1 MLQVLSTHKRDAANI
16 CTVIQLAK
24 IGIKLIKDKKKG
36 FFNYLRGRKQQEK
49 EIMQEFL
56 VLKEEE
62 KREILEQF
70 ITLRRSLEERMPAAD
85 YRFIKEKVSSA
96 MQSGK
101 LARDGFGFNPIIVDL
116 QTACIVGGEIGFQ
129 REIIMSI
136 LLNRCIEA
144 GTATIEEAK
153 QQFGE
158 STANILQN
166 LAQITALYAKSPT
179 IETENFRNLL
189 LSFTNDMRVILIMIA
204 SRLVMLRRLFNSADE
219 SARKL
224 VAREATKLY
233 IPLAHK
239 LGFYKLKSEMEDL
252 SLRYTETEIYNE
264 LSRKLEET
272 AASRE
277 DYIASFIKPIE
288 KMLKMQPHLKYRIK
302 GRTKS
307 INSIW
312 QKMKKQQRPFE
323 QIYDLFAIRIIID
336 SEPQNEKSECWHVY
350 SIIADMYTPNPHRLR
365 DWLSVPKSNGYESL
379 HTTVMGPEG
388 RWVEVQ
394 IRTERMDAVAEHGL
408 AAHWRYKG
416 IKSEK
421 GLDNLL
427 ASIRDTLQNLSEEE
441 TTANK
446 FKMELYKD
454 EIFIFT
460 PKGDLYRLAKGAT
473 ILDFAFSIHTGLGCK
488 CTGALVNGRNVPL
501 RHVLNNGDQVEIITS
516 NSQTPKQAWLNI
528 AQTGR
533 ARSKIRQALK
543 EISAR
548 QADMGRETVIR
559 KLKNH
564 KIEFDESVMDH
575 LIRKMGYKRLSDFFQ
590 HVAEGHIDVGE
601 ILKRYQAL
609 TNPESEQGDTARSAG
624 GFTFISDKESRGSQD
639 VLVIERNLKGVDY
652 KLAKC
657 CAPIFGDEIFG
668 FVTINGGISI
678 HRKDCSNAKELQE
691 RYPYRVIE
699 ARWSDIDNSSTLFPV
714 TLRIVGHDDIGIV
727 NNITSVISQ
736 EKDVMM
742 RGINIESHDTL
753 FSGTLSLMINDK
765 LKLNKL
771 IGKIENI
778 KGVKQVK
785 RG

>member
-1 MLQVLSTHKRDAANI
+1 MAKKRWFLNRK
-16 CTVIQLAK
+16 T
-24 IGIKLIKDKKKG
+24 
-36 FFNYLRGRKQQEK
+36 YLRVVKPYIW
-49 EIMQEFL
+49 IMQEQILFTA
-56 VLKEEE
+56 EE
-62 KREILEQF
+62 KKELFLLVRELKKNVDDKL
-70 ITLRRSLEERMPAAD
+70 TVND
-85 YRFIKEKVSSA
+85 YNFVKGIIAEAVKQNKIV
-96 MQSGK
+96 
-101 LARDGFGFNPIIVDL
+101 RDGLGFNPILVDL
-116 QTACIVGGEIGFQ
+116 TTASLVGQEIGFQ
-129 REIIMSI
+129 REIIISI
-136 LLNRCIEA
+136 LLNRCIQV
-144 GTATIEEAK
+144 GTAGIDEMKDEL
-153 QQFGE
+153 GE
-158 STANILQN
+158 NAVKILQN
-166 LAQITALYAKSPT
+166 LAQINEIYSKSPT

-204 SRLVMLRRLFNSADE
+204 SRLVMLRGLFNSTDD
-219 SARKL
+219 SARRL
-224 VAREATKLY
+224 VAREASKLY

-252 SLRYTETEIYNE
+252 ALRYTECDIYAE

-288 KMLKMQPHLKYRIK
+288 RQLKMQPHIKYRIK

-350 SIIADMYTPNPHRLR
+350 SIVADMYTPNPYRLR

-416 IKSEK
+416 VKSEN

-427 ASIRDTLQNLSEEE
+427 ASIRDTLQNLGEEE
-441 TTANK
+441 ASENK

-473 ILDFAFSIHTGLGCK
+473 ILDFAFSIHTGLGCR

-501 RHVLNNGDQVEIITS
+501 RHTLNNGDQVEIITS

-528 AQTGR
+528 AQTSR
-533 ARSKIRQALK
+533 ARAKIRQALK
-543 EISAR
+543 EISAK
-548 QADMGRETVIR
+548 QADIGREAVIR

-564 KIEFDESVMDH
+564 KIEFDESVMDQM
-575 LIRKMGYKRLSDFFQ
+575 IRKMGFKRLSDFFQ
-590 HVAEGHIDVGE
+590 NIAEGNIDIGDV
-601 ILKRYQAL
+601 LKRYQAIQNPDNE
-609 TNPESEQGDTARSAG
+609 NPEPVRSADE
-624 GFTFISDKESRGSQD
+624 FTYVNENDGRGSQD

-657 CAPIFGDEIFG
+657 CAPIFGDDIFA

-678 HRKDCSNAKELQE
+678 HRKDCTNAKQLIE

-699 ARWSDIDNSSTLFPV
+699 ARWSEIDKNNALFPV

-727 NNITSVISQ
+727 TNITSLINQ
-736 EKDVMM
+736 EKDITM

-753 FSGTLSLMINDK
+753 FSGTLSLLINDR

-771 IGKIENI
+771 ISKIEAI

>member
-1 MLQVLSTHKRDAANI
+1 
-16 CTVIQLAK
+16 
-24 IGIKLIKDKKKG
+24 
-36 FFNYLRGRKQQEK
+36 
-49 EIMQEFL
+49 MQELL
-56 VLKEEE
+56 VLTLEE
-62 KREILEQF
+62 KKELFGLIRE
-70 ITLRRSLEERMPAAD
+70 LRKNAEGKLSSSD
-85 YRFIKEKVSSA
+85 YRFVRERITDSVK
-96 MQSGK
+96 QGK
-101 LARDGFGFNPIIVDL
+101 ITRDGLGFNPIIIEL
-116 QTACIVGGEIGFQ
+116 KTAMLVSQEIGYQ
-129 REIIMSI
+129 REIIISI
-136 LLNRCIEA
+136 LINRCIQA
-144 GTATIEEAK
+144 GTATIEEMK
-153 QQFGE
+153 EELGE
-158 STANILQN
+158 SAVKILEN
-166 LAQITALYAKSPT
+166 LAQINSIYAKSPT
-179 IETENFRNLL
+179 IETENFRKLL

-204 SRLVMLRRLFNSADE
+204 NRLVLLRSLFCSTDDE
-219 SARKL
+219 ARKL
-224 VAREATKLY
+224 VAREASKLY

-252 SLRYTETEIYNE
+252 ALRYTETEIYAE
-264 LSRKLEET
+264 LSRKVEET

-288 KMLKMQPHLKYRIK
+288 RQLMMQPHLKYRIK

-336 SEPQNEKSECWHVY
+336 SEPKNEKSECWHVY

-416 IKSEK
+416 VKSEQ

-427 ASIRDTLQNLSEEE
+427 ASIRDTLENMGEEE
-441 TTANK
+441 SNDNK

-454 EIFIFT
+454 EMFIFS
-460 PKGDLYRLAKGAT
+460 PKGDLFRLSKGAT

-488 CTGALVNGRNVPL
+488 CTGALVNGRNVPI

-528 AQTGR
+528 ARTSR
-533 ARSKIRQALK
+533 ARNKIRQALK
-543 EISAR
+543 EISSR
-548 QADMGRETVIR
+548 QADMGREAVIR

-564 KIEFDESVMDH
+564 KIEFDESIMDH

-590 HVAEGHIDVGE
+590 KVAEGHIDIADV
-601 ILKRYQAL
+601 LKRYQAIQ
-609 TNPESEQGDTARSAG
+609 NPESENAEHTRSAG
-624 GFTFISDKESRGSQD
+624 EFTFVDKESKGSND

-657 CAPIFGDEIFG
+657 CAPIFGDDIFG

-678 HRKDCSNAKELQE
+678 HRRDCTNAKQLIE

-699 ARWSDIDNSSTLFPV
+699 ARWSEFENGGAQFPV
-714 TLRIVGHDDIGIV
+714 SLRIVGHDDIGIV
-727 NNITSVISQ
+727 NNITSIISQ
-736 EKDVMM
+736 EKDVIM

-753 FSGTLSLMINDK
+753 FSGTLQLLINDR

-771 IGKIENI
+771 IAKIEGI

>member
-1 MLQVLSTHKRDAANI
+1 MIFR
-16 CTVIQLAK
+16 
-24 IGIKLIKDKKKG
+24 
-36 FFNYLRGRKQQEK
+36 
-49 EIMQEFL
+49 
-56 VLKEEE
+56 EEE
-62 KREILEQF
+62 KEKVVGLARELG
-70 ITLRRSLEERMPAAD
+70 RSIEDTAKAQK
-85 YRFIKEKVSSA
+85 YRFIRQKIQAAIET
-96 MQSGK
+96 GK
-101 LARDGFGFNPIIVDL
+101 IMRDSLGFNPIVNDM
-116 QTACIVGGEIGFQ
+116 QTALLVGHEIGYQ
-129 REIIMSI
+129 HEIVASI
-136 LLNRCIEA
+136 LLNRCIQT
-144 GTATIEEAK
+144 GTTTIDEVKAE
-153 QQFGE
+153 FGE
-158 STANILQN
+158 NTAKILTN
-166 LAQITALYAKSPT
+166 LAQINSLYAKSPT

-204 SRLVMLRRLFNSADE
+204 SRLVLLRALFSHDDDK
-219 SARKL
+219 ARKM
-224 VAREATKLY
+224 VAREASQLY

-252 SLRYTETEIYNE
+252 AMRFTESEVYTE

-277 DYIASFIKPIE
+277 DYMASFIKPIE
-288 KMLKMQPHLKYRIK
+288 RQLRMLPHLKYRIK

-336 SEPQNEKSECWHVY
+336 SELQNEKSECWQVY
-350 SIIADMYTPNPHRLR
+350 SIVADMYTPNPHRLR

-416 IKSEK
+416 VQSEK

-427 ASIRDTLQNLSEEE
+427 ASIRDTLENMSEENI
-441 TTANK
+441 TDNK

-460 PKGDLYRLAKGAT
+460 PKGDLHRLPKSAT
-473 ILDFAFSIHTGLGCK
+473 VLDFAFSIHTGLGCK
-488 CTGALVNGRNVPL
+488 CTGALVNGRNVPI
-501 RHVLNNGDQVEIITS
+501 RHTLNNGDQVEIITS

-533 ARSKIRQALK
+533 ARSKIRQAMK
-543 EISAR
+543 EIVAR
-548 QADMGRETVIR
+548 QADMGREAVVR

-575 LIRKMGYKRLSDFFQ
+575 LIRKMGFKRLTDFYQ
-590 HVAEGHIDVGE
+590 NVADGTIDMAD
-601 ILKRYQAL
+601 ILKKYQAIL
-609 TNPESEQGDTARSAG
+609 NPESAEQSRSADN
-624 GFTFISDKESRGSQD
+624 FTFISEKEVKSSSD

-652 KLAKC
+652 KFARC
-657 CAPIFGDEIFG
+657 CSPVFGDEIFG

-678 HRKDCSNAKELQE
+678 HRKDCANSRQLIE

-699 ARWSDIDNSSTLFPV
+699 ARWSDMEGCNAMFPV
-714 TLRIVGHDDIGIV
+714 ALRIVGHDDISIV
-727 NNITSVISQ
+727 NNITSIISQ
-736 EKDVMM
+736 EKDVTM

-753 FSGTLSLMINDK
+753 FSGTLSLLINGNM
-765 LKLNKL
+765 KLNRL
-771 IGKIENI
+771 IEKIEAI

>member
-1 MLQVLSTHKRDAANI
+1 MQGVL
-16 CTVIQLAK
+16 
-24 IGIKLIKDKKKG
+24 
-36 FFNYLRGRKQQEK
+36 
-49 EIMQEFL
+49 EFTA
-56 VLKEEE
+56 EE
-62 KREILEQF
+62 KREIKELTVLLRKSIEGRVPAGDFRFLKKRISDAASQGS
-70 ITLRRSLEERMPAAD
+70 IT
-85 YRFIKEKVSSA
+85 
-96 MQSGK
+96 
-101 LARDGFGFNPIIVDL
+101 RDAFGFNPIIIDL
-116 QTACIVGGEIGFQ
+116 QTAFIVGQEIGFQ

-136 LLNRCIEA
+136 LLNRAVQA
-144 GTATIEEAK
+144 GTANIDEIKDTLGGNA
-153 QQFGE
+153 
-158 STANILQN
+158 ANILEN
-166 LAQITALYAKSPT
+166 LAQINALYAKSPT

-204 SRLVMLRRLFNSADE
+204 SRLVMLRRLFDSTDDA
-219 SARKL
+219 ARRL
-224 VAREATKLY
+224 VANEASKLY

-252 SLRYTETEIYNE
+252 ALRYTETEIYAE

-288 KMLKMQPHLKYRIK
+288 KQLKTLPHLKYRIK

-350 SIIADMYTPNPHRLR
+350 SMIADMYTPNPHRLR

-441 TTANK
+441 ASENK

-460 PKGDLYRLAKGAT
+460 PKGDLFRLSKGAT
-473 ILDFAFSIHTGLGCK
+473 ILDFAFSIHTGLGCR
-488 CTGALVNGRNVPL
+488 CTGALVNGRNVPI

-516 NSQTPKQAWLNI
+516 NSQSPKQAWLSI
-528 AQTGR
+528 AKTGR

-543 EISAR
+543 EISAK
-548 QADMGRETVIR
+548 QADIGREAVIR

-564 KIEFDESVMDH
+564 KIEFEEAVMDH
-575 LIRKMGYKRLSDFFQ
+575 LIRKMGFKRLSDFFQ
-590 HVAEGHIDVGE
+590 NVAEGNIDIAD

-609 TNPESEQGDTARSAG
+609 INPESEQGEHSRSAG
-624 GFTFISDKESRGSQD
+624 EFTYINDKEAKGSND

-657 CAPIFGDEIFG
+657 CTPIFGDEIFG

-678 HRKDCSNAKELQE
+678 HRKDCTNARQLQE

-699 ARWSDIDNSSTLFPV
+699 ARWSDVDSHGAQFPV

-771 IGKIENI
+771 IAKIENI

>member
-1 MLQVLSTHKRDAANI
+1 M
-16 CTVIQLAK
+16 
-24 IGIKLIKDKKKG
+24 IKDKKKG

-49 EIMQEFL
+49 EIMQEIL

-101 LARDGFGFNPIIVDL
+101 LARDGFRFNPIIVDL

-252 SLRYTETEIYNE
+252 SLRYTETEIYSE

-609 TNPESEQGDTARSAG
+609 TNPESEQGDTTRSAG
-624 GFTFISDKESRGSQD
+624 EFTFISDKESRGSQD

-699 ARWSDIDNSSTLFPV
+699 ARWSDIDNNSTLFPV

>member
-1 MLQVLSTHKRDAANI
+1 MIFSQ
-16 CTVIQLAK
+16 
-24 IGIKLIKDKKKG
+24 
-36 FFNYLRGRKQQEK
+36 
-49 EIMQEFL
+49 
-56 VLKEEE
+56 EE
-62 KREILEQF
+62 KRETLE
-70 ITLRRSLEERMPAAD
+70 LCLSLNRSIEGAMPSTD
-85 YRFIKEKVSSA
+85 YRFVKERLTKAVID
-96 MQSGK
+96 GK
-101 LARDGFGFNPIIVDL
+101 ITRDTLGMNPILTDL
-116 QTACIVGGEIGFQ
+116 QTAILVGQEIGYQ
-129 REIIMSI
+129 REIITSI
-136 LLNRCIEA
+136 LLNRCMTS
-144 GTATIEEAK
+144 GYATIEEITAL
-153 QQFGE
+153 FGE
-158 STANILQN
+158 NVAKILNN
-166 LAQITALYAKSPT
+166 LAQIDTLYAKSPT
-179 IETENFRNLL
+179 IESENFRNLL
-189 LSFTNDMRVILIMIA
+189 LSFANDMRVILIMIA
-204 SRLVMLRRLFNSADE
+204 RRLVMLRNLRDSNDDN
-219 SARKL
+219 ARKT
-224 VAREATKLY
+224 VAREASKLY

-252 SLRYTETEIYNE
+252 ALRYTESETYAT

-288 KMLKMQPHLKYRIK
+288 KQLKMQPHIKFRIK

-336 SEPQNEKSECWHVY
+336 SEPQNEKSECWQVY

-416 IKSEK
+416 IQSEK

-441 TTANK
+441 VTENR

-454 EIFIFT
+454 EIFIFS
-460 PKGDLYRLAKGAT
+460 PKGDLYRLSKGAT

-488 CTGALVNGRNVPL
+488 CTGALVNGRNVPI
-501 RHVLNNGDQVEIITS
+501 RHILNNGDQVEIITS

-548 QADMGRETVIR
+548 QADMGREAVIR

-575 LIRKMGYKRLSDFFQ
+575 LIRKMGFKRLTDFYQ
-590 HVAEGHIDVGE
+590 NVADGTIDIAD
-601 ILKRYQAL
+601 ILKRYQAIL
-609 TNPESEQGDTARSAG
+609 TPESEGGEQTRTADG
-624 GFTFISDKESRGSQD
+624 YTYITGKDNKGSSD
-639 VLVIERNLKGVDY
+639 VLIIERNLKGVDY

-657 CAPIFGDEIFG
+657 CSPIFGDEVFG

-678 HRKDCSNAKELQE
+678 HRKDCSNARQLQE

-699 ARWSDIDNSSTLFPV
+699 ARWTEIDKNNTLYPV

-727 NNITSVISQ
+727 NNITSIISQ

-753 FSGTLSLMINDK
+753 FSGTLSLMLNGNS
-765 LKLNKL
+765 KLNKL
-771 IGKIENI
+771 IAKIESI

>member
-1 MLQVLSTHKRDAANI
+1 
-16 CTVIQLAK
+16 
-24 IGIKLIKDKKKG
+24 
-36 FFNYLRGRKQQEK
+36 
-49 EIMQEFL
+49 MQELL
-56 VLKEEE
+56 VLTLEE
-62 KREILEQF
+62 KKELFGLIRE
-70 ITLRRSLEERMPAAD
+70 LRKNAEGKLSSSD
-85 YRFIKEKVSSA
+85 YRFVKERITDSVK
-96 MQSGK
+96 QGK
-101 LARDGFGFNPIIVDL
+101 ITRDGLGFNPIIIEL
-116 QTACIVGGEIGFQ
+116 KTAMLVSQEIGYQ
-129 REIIMSI
+129 REIIISI
-136 LLNRCIEA
+136 LINRCIQA
-144 GTATIEEAK
+144 GTATIEEMK
-153 QQFGE
+153 GELGE
-158 STANILQN
+158 SAVKILEN
-166 LAQITALYAKSPT
+166 LAQINSIYAKSPT
-179 IETENFRNLL
+179 IETENFRKLL

-204 SRLVMLRRLFNSADE
+204 NRLVLLRSLFNSTDDE
-219 SARKL
+219 ARKL
-224 VAREATKLY
+224 VAREASKLY

-252 SLRYTETEIYNE
+252 ALRYTETEIYAE
-264 LSRKLEET
+264 LSRKVEET

-288 KMLKMQPHLKYRIK
+288 RQLMMQPHLKYRIK

-336 SEPQNEKSECWHVY
+336 SEPKNEKSECWHVY

-416 IKSEK
+416 VKSEQ

-427 ASIRDTLQNLSEEE
+427 ASIRDTLENMSEEE
-441 TTANK
+441 SNDNK

-454 EIFIFT
+454 EMFIFS
-460 PKGDLYRLAKGAT
+460 PKGDLFRLSKGAT

-488 CTGALVNGRNVPL
+488 CTGALVNGRNVPI

-528 AQTGR
+528 ARTSR
-533 ARSKIRQALK
+533 ARNKIRQALK
-543 EISAR
+543 EISSR
-548 QADMGRETVIR
+548 QADMGREAVIR

-564 KIEFDESVMDH
+564 KIEFDESIMDH
-575 LIRKMGYKRLSDFFQ
+575 LIRKMGFKRLSDFFQ
-590 HVAEGHIDVGE
+590 KVAEGHIDIADV
-601 ILKRYQAL
+601 LKRYQAIQ
-609 TNPESEQGDTARSAG
+609 NPESENAEHTRSAG
-624 GFTFISDKESRGSQD
+624 EFTFVDKESKGSND

-657 CAPIFGDEIFG
+657 CAPIFGDDIFG

-678 HRKDCSNAKELQE
+678 HRRDCTNAKQLME

-699 ARWSDIDNSSTLFPV
+699 ARWSEVENGGAQFPV

-727 NNITSVISQ
+727 NNITSIISQ
-736 EKDVMM
+736 EKDVIM

-753 FSGTLSLMINDK
+753 FSGTLQLLINDR

-771 IGKIENI
+771 IAKIEGI

>member
-1 MLQVLSTHKRDAANI
+1 
-16 CTVIQLAK
+16 
-24 IGIKLIKDKKKG
+24 
-36 FFNYLRGRKQQEK
+36 
-49 EIMQEFL
+49 MQELL
-56 VLKEEE
+56 VLTLEE
-62 KREILEQF
+62 KKELFGLINE
-70 ITLRRSLEERMPAAD
+70 LRKNAEGKLSSND
-85 YRFIKEKVSSA
+85 YRFVKERITDSVK
-96 MQSGK
+96 QGK
-101 LARDGFGFNPIIVDL
+101 ITRDGLGFNPIIIEL
-116 QTACIVGGEIGFQ
+116 KTAMLVSQEIGYQ
-129 REIIMSI
+129 REIIISI
-136 LLNRCIEA
+136 LINRCIQA
-144 GTATIEEAK
+144 GTATIEEMK
-153 QQFGE
+153 EELGE
-158 STANILQN
+158 SAVKILEN
-166 LAQITALYAKSPT
+166 LAQINSIYAKSPT
-179 IETENFRNLL
+179 IETENFRKLL

-204 SRLVMLRRLFNSADE
+204 NRLVLLRSLFNSTDDE
-219 SARKL
+219 ARKL
-224 VAREATKLY
+224 VAREASKLY

-252 SLRYTETEIYNE
+252 TLRYTETEIYAE
-264 LSRKLEET
+264 LSRKVEET

-288 KMLKMQPHLKYRIK
+288 RQLMMQPHLKYRIK

-336 SEPQNEKSECWHVY
+336 SEPKNEKSECWHVY

-416 IKSEK
+416 VKSEQ

-427 ASIRDTLQNLSEEE
+427 ASIRDTLENMSEEE
-441 TTANK
+441 SNDNK

-454 EIFIFT
+454 EMFIFS
-460 PKGDLYRLAKGAT
+460 PKGDLFRLSKGAT
-473 ILDFAFSIHTGLGCK
+473 ILDFAFGIHTGLGCK
-488 CTGALVNGRNVPL
+488 CTGALVNGRNVPI

-528 AQTGR
+528 ARTSR
-533 ARSKIRQALK
+533 ARNKIRQALK
-543 EISAR
+543 EISSR
-548 QADMGRETVIR
+548 QADMGREAVIR

-564 KIEFDESVMDH
+564 KIEFDESIMDH
-575 LIRKMGYKRLSDFFQ
+575 LIRKMGFKRLSDFFQ
-590 HVAEGHIDVGE
+590 KVAEGHIDIADV
-601 ILKRYQAL
+601 LKRYQAIQ
-609 TNPESEQGDTARSAG
+609 NPESENSEHTRSAG
-624 GFTFISDKESRGSQD
+624 EFTFVDKESKGSND

-657 CAPIFGDEIFG
+657 CAPIFGDDIFG

-678 HRKDCSNAKELQE
+678 HRRDCTNAKQLIE

-699 ARWSDIDNSSTLFPV
+699 ARWSEVENGGAQFPV

-727 NNITSVISQ
+727 NNITSIISQ
-736 EKDVMM
+736 EKDVIM

-753 FSGTLSLMINDK
+753 FSGTLQLLINDR

-771 IGKIENI
+771 IAKIEGI